1 MFDYQHITTGIKVT
15 ASFYNSLPISE
26 KIHYRKISNED
37 DNFVFPDDLDNILP
51 NIGNDDTKDDFSGF
65 GSGGEGFDGGGAS
78 GDY

>member
-1 MFDYQHITTGIKVT
+1 MFDYQHTTTTINVT

-37 DNFVFPDDLDNILP
+37 DNFTFPDDLDNILP

-65 GSGGEGFDGGGAS
+65 GSGGDGFDGGGAS
-78 GDY
+78 SDF

>member
-37 DNFVFPDDLDNILP
+37 DKFVFPDDLDNILP

-65 GSGGEGFDGGGAS
+65 GSGGDGFDGGGAS